1 MRYLIF
7 KKIVSAVFVS
17 FFILAPVAFSQQSS
31 EQSTQ
36 SSEADKVEKPKSADK
51 VFKPSEEIS
60 EDSPVPFPVD
70 I

>member
-17 FFILAPVAFSQQSS
+17 FFVLAPAAFSQQDS

-36 SSEADKVEKPKSADK
+36 SSETDKVEKSKSADK